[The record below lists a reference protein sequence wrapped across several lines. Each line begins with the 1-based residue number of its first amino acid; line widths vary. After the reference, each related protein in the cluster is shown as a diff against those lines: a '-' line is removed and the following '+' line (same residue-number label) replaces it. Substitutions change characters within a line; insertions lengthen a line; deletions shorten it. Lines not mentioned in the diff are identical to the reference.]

1 MSTDPNAI
9 PDPAAPAD
17 AGVDNGA
24 TVDPQPVG
32 PDGQPVPAPVD
43 PPQSDEA
50 PIAETPAPA
59 DPAPVDPQPDPA
71 PVVPDAPADAQPAV
85 DGQSGAIITGEDAA
99 GNPLTTEDVAAAT
112 ADPAV
117 LVDADQVEAAQ
128 DPSPAAMFP
137 PAAPSAVAAVQ
148 PDPTPADVTETTVTW
163 DGVRAI
169 DTVKHAD
176 GSETV
181 TQRPATLEEQ
191 LDRLAP
197 EILRTVIGMLPTGG
211 TGSITTSATGITITV
226 TQ

>member
-9 PDPAAPAD
+9 PDPAAPVD

-24 TVDPQPVG
+24 TAEAVDP
-32 PDGQPVPAPVD
+32 A
-43 PPQSDEA
+43 A
-50 PIAETPAPA
+50 PIEQPAAAPDAAPETPAPA
-59 DPAPVDPQPDPA
+59 DPVAPDAQAADAPVT
-71 PVVPDAPADAQPAV
+71 PDAPADAQPAV

-99 GNPLTTEDVAAAT
+99 GNPLTTPDVVAAAT
-112 ADPAV
+112 APAATAV

-128 DPSPAAMFP
+128 DPSTAAMFP